1 MIFLISNELKKE
13 ADKISKQITS
23 QKGFATQKKDVLELK
38 QKLKRLARDHGAD
51 TKECQEIGNYI
62 ESKLNKFIK

>member
-38 QKLKRLARDHGAD
+38 
-51 TKECQEIGNYI
+51 
-62 ESKLNKFIK
+62 